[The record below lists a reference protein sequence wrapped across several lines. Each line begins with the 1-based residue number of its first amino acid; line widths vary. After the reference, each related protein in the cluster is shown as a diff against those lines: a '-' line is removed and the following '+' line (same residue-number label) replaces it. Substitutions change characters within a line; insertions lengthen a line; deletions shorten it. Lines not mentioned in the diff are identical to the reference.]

1 MRRKL
6 KCKDRLDERGQAAV
20 EMAVVLPVFIVILLG
35 VIAFGRLVYTH
46 LAVMTATN
54 DCVTAAAQTTSLAQ
68 AVAQGFTA
76 RETSL
81 RTYAVS
87 QRVTVG
93 GQIQFAGLERPVSCQ
108 VGYPLEQD
116 YLGEFNGVIF
126 LDPKL
131 FTLEYTFQ
139 LPAQPYKSNWAILD

>member
-1 MRRKL
+1 MRRRL
-6 KCKDRLDERGQAAV
+6 KGKVKFDERGQAAV

-54 DCVTAAAQTTSLAQ
+54 DCVTAAAQATNLSQ
-68 AVAQGFTA
+68 AVTQGFTA

-81 RTYAVS
+81 STYAVS

-93 GQIQFAGLERPVSCQ
+93 GQISYSGLDRPVSCQ

-116 YLGEFNGVIF
+116 YLGEYNGVIF

-139 LPAQPYKSNWAILD
+139 LPAQPYKSNWSILR

>member
-1 MRRKL
+1 MRRKMNR
-6 KCKDRLDERGQAAV
+6 KDKFGERGQAAV
-20 EMAVVLPVFIVILLG
+20 EMAVVLPVFIILLLG
-35 VIAFGRLVYTH
+35 LIAFGRVVYTH

-54 DCVTAAAQTTSLAQ
+54 DCVTAAAQATNLSQ
-68 AVAQGFTA
+68 AVNQGFAA

-81 RTYAVS
+81 ATYAVS

-93 GQIQFAGLERPVSCQ
+93 GQISYSGLERPVSCQ
-108 VGYPLEQD
+108 VGYPIPED
-116 YLGEFNGVIF
+116 YLGEYNGVIF

-139 LPAQPYKSNWAILD
+139 LPAQPYKSNWSVLR